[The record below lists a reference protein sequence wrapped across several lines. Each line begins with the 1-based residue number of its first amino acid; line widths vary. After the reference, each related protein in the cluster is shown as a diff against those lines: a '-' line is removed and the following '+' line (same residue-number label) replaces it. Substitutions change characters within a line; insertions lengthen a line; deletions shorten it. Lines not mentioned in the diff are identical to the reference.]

1 MKRYFLIFIMFFLP
15 FVALAQKEYKLVARS
30 DGHTVKPEWVLS
42 SDPYLFTEYGAETL
56 DSAKVRILANLKNQ
70 IASSVATDISS
81 TIVITEGEDEEEYR
95 RQVKSVV
102 EARIPKMPALQGID
116 LSKADIYWEKY
127 YNKKTKEYSFD
138 YYVLYPFTPFDLQE
152 LVDAYNAQEKA
163 INDKIE
169 NYRNSLDKINSVEV
183 LLENISQMKAMKEV
197 HKDDLNRVSQLDII
211 ISLYEKYLK
220 NVYIEVVE
228 NSNRNNEG
236 TLVIQLMHGEKV
248 MTTKS
253 LPQLRSECARD
264 FTRKHSGDQIII
276 TFNTF
281 DCYEQDDNY
290 VEIRLTIGKKKL
302 IKKVNINV

>member
-1 MKRYFLIFIMFFLP
+1 MKRYFSIFIMFFLP
-15 FVALAQKEYKLVARS
+15 FVALAQKEYKLEGQSAKER
-30 DGHTVKPEWVLS
+30 PNWVES
-42 SDPYLFTEYGAETL
+42 SDPYLFIEYKAKTL
-56 DSAKVRILANLKNQ
+56 DDAKNAVLKSLKNQ
-70 IASSVATDISS
+70 IASSVATVIDSES
-81 TIVITEGEDEEEYR
+81 TTTTETDGSDFKQETESVIK
-95 RQVKSVV
+95 VKV
-102 EARIPKMPALQGID
+102 AKIPALQGVD